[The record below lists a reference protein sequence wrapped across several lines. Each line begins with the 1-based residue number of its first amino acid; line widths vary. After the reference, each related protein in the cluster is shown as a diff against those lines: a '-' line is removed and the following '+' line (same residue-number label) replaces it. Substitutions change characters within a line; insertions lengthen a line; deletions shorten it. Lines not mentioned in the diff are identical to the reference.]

1 MIGQFSFVSNLIGLI
16 CFSTNHNSSSLYAS
30 IFQYIKPS
38 KSAISHRHYQLVMKY
53 FTPASL
59 TLFALNSLLLTVS
72 ASETPA
78 AAVVAAGT
86 TASADPAPVVPNSSF
101 IDDARRTAVQ
111 VVEAVKGV
119 FTTPKNLIKA
129 QLIVPKPLDAAKVVE
144 IKPSEAVCQFGK
156 AEEFWDTLLGP
167 VSSTDDAFDAV
178 KIEKTLF
185 CPNAVAYLKDL
196 TSSILLSRARGDEL
210 RAVLAALMLRRATLV
225 GLYSTSFIDDNYLVC
240 YNALWDRVQGT
251 QPGTENWPC
260 SSSTSCDAAGI
271 KSAFS
276 TFVSS
281 TPACKAILKDQLDV
295 YADRVA
301 EAATANNISTPS
313 FLREAILENLNSA
326 PHLSLPIF
334 TVYDSVLETNKKSA
348 VAAIDETLK
357 NVKTELT
364 NLFPGSTIY
373 ADAEKCFNNRMAS
386 LSGNTDITNKTASTA
401 NDPASTG
408 SNNNNAPNVTEANK
422 PSDNN
427 NNNTSSNNNNAP
439 VKDTKTDDSSNDT
452 KGKASSSDSAQSQPE
467 AATKTDKT
475 EAVTSTTESKD
486 PLPEKTAVTTSTEKK
501 DDAPTKSDK

>member
-1 MIGQFSFVSNLIGLI
+1 
-16 CFSTNHNSSSLYAS
+16 
-30 IFQYIKPS
+30 
-38 KSAISHRHYQLVMKY
+38 MKY

-78 AAVVAAGT
+78 SAVVPAGSAA
-86 TASADPAPVVPNSSF
+86 ADPAPVVPNSSF

-129 QLIVPKPLDAAKVVE
+129 QLVVPKPLDAAKVVQ

-301 EAATANNISTPS
+301 EAATTNNISTPS

-334 TVYDSVLETNKKSA
+334 TVYDSVLEMNKKSA

-386 LSGNTDITNKTASTA
+386 LSGNADITNKTASN
-401 NDPASTG
+401 NDSASAG
-408 SNNNNAPNVTEANK
+408 SNNNNASNVAEANK

-427 NNNTSSNNNNAP
+427 NNNNNNTSSNSNNAS
-439 VKDTKTDDSSNDT
+439 VKDTKTNDSSTET
-452 KGKASSSDSAQSQPE
+452 KGKVSSSDSAQSQPE

-486 PLPEKTAVTTSTEKK
+486 PLPEKTAATTSTEKK
-501 DDAPTKSDK
+501 DDAPTKTDK